1 MCECIR
7 SGTASGSGYVKPLL
21 PHVGHH
27 FAIVTPSLAGQ
38 GAERKAL
45 HIGNGLLERGHQID
59 ILLER
64 LVCHYAEEV
73 PDRSRVYFMSE
84 RSDDR
89 SRTNLRSA
97 KFTARRL
104 VPVPASWRVRFPRMG
119 MATRLLRSQL
129 PLLISSRLP
138 RWSAGIAA
146 YMDRE
151 QPETIL
157 AMNVLAA
164 TATTMALRL
173 SRHPVRVVATLH
185 EGLGRGRLLRRARCS
200 YPHADAVVGVSRGV
214 SGEFD
219 KIPGLKSGR
228 VHVIYNPVISEFLI
242 RKSTE
247 SVGHPWFE
255 GRGDPVIVTIGKLIR
270 RKDFSSLLVAFSR
283 LVTRRRVRLV
293 LLGEGRER
301 NRLESLVRRLG
312 IAEYVKFT
320 GFVENPYAYLRRADL
335 FVLSSRNE
343 ALPTVLIEAMAC
355 GCPVVSTDC
364 PFGPREILEDGKFG
378 TLVPVGDPAALSDAM
393 DRALNEPRRSDALRE
408 RAAFFG
414 ADRAVDQ
421 YEKLLLGEE
430 GFGDVVGQ

>member
-1 MCECIR
+1 MRERIC
-7 SGTASGSGYVKPLL
+7 SGTSFGRGYVKPLL
-21 PHVGHH
+21 PCVGHH
-27 FAIVTPSLAGQ
+27 FAIVTPSLAAR

-45 HIGNGLLERGHQID
+45 HIANGLLERGHQID

-89 SRTNLRSA
+89 TRTNLRSA
-97 KFTARRL
+97 QFTAGRL
-104 VPVPASWRVRFPRMG
+104 VPEPAPWRVRFPRMG

-129 PLLISSRLP
+129 PLLFSSRLP

-151 QPETIL
+151 QPEAIL

-200 YPHADAVVGVSRGV
+200 YPHADAVIGVSRGV

-219 KIPGLKSGR
+219 KIPDLKGGR
-228 VHVIYNPVISEFLI
+228 VHVIYNPVISEFLVK
-242 RKSTE
+242 KSVE
-247 SVGHPWFE
+247 SVGHPWFDGE
-255 GRGDPVIVTIGKLIR
+255 GDPVIVAIGKLNKK
-270 RKDFSSLLVAFSR
+270 KDFSTLLVACSR

-293 LLGEGRER
+293 VLGEGRER
-301 NRLESLVRRLG
+301 NRLESLARRLG
-312 IAEYVKFT
+312 IAEYVNFP

-378 TLVPVGDPAALSDAM
+378 ALVPVGDPAALSDAM
-393 DRALNEPRRSDALRE
+393 DWALNEPRRSDALRE
-408 RAAFFG
+408 RAAFFS